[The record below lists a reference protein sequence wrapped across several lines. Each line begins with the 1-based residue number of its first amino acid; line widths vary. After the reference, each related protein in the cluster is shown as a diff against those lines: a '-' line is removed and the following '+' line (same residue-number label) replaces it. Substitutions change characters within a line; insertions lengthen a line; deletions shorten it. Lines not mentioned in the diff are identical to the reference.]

1 MVENPRS
8 SFARLLGAAAL
19 LPICLAWAQTEG
31 AQSDKTLP
39 VPEEEAAKGKV
50 YYVLPGKDA
59 QVTFTSDAPLEHIKG
74 TSNQVVGYVVVAE
87 KEGQEGFDIVSG
99 AFRLPVK
106 SLDTGIPLRNEHLQ
120 GERWLNVADHPDI
133 SYKITNVTKPSEV
146 KKDDAFTTYG
156 ARIVG
161 EMTVNGQEKKLS
173 AGARITRMPASEKTR
188 ARAPGDLMA
197 IRCSFKVELSD
208 YGMDAATAGDKI
220 ANEIEIDTFL
230 MLSTVKPE

>member
-1 MVENPRS
+1 MLEHPGQSARR
-8 SFARLLGAAAL
+8 RLLALWL
-19 LPICLAWAQTEG
+19 LPVCAAWAQPERSEG
-31 AQSDKTLP
+31 GKTL
-39 VPEEEAAKGKV
+39 VIPEDEAAKGRV

-87 KEGQEGFDIVSG
+87 GENGGFDIVSG

-106 SLDTGIPLRNEHLQ
+106 SLDTGIPTRNEHLQ
-120 GERWLNVADHPDI
+120 GEKWLNAASNPDVTYVI
-133 SYKITNVTKPSEV
+133 ANVTRPNEV
-146 KKDDAFTTYG
+146 KKDEAFTTYS

-161 EMTVNGQEKKLS
+161 EMTVNGRSDKLS
-173 AGARITRMPASEKTR
+173 TGARITRMPESENTR

-197 IRCSFKVELSD
+197 IRCSFKVKLDD
-208 YGMDAATAGDKI
+208 YGIDPGAGGDKV

-230 MLSTVKPE
+230 MLSTTRPE